1 MLGWHPRQ
9 TLCMKQSSG
18 IGRGHG
24 RSKAAGT
31 IRAQKQEIKDLKAR
45 AKELE
50 AEIKAL
56 REGQN
61 ASTVKTSDAKK
72 STTNLQPGPA
82 LDRTFHEA
90 WSELHRDR
98 EFPRIPDLRQKLNM
112 SREVF
117 DEEIRRLRD
126 SMTVQLMQADESLMT
141 KDEIRDC
148 WVDENNYRMGTM
160 FWNVR

>member
-1 MLGWHPRQ
+1 M
-9 TLCMKQSSG
+9 LCMKQASG

-61 ASTVKTSDAKK
+61 ASTTKTSDAKK
-72 STTNLQPGPA
+72 STTNLRPGPA

-90 WSELHRDR
+90 WSELHRDW
-98 EFPRIPDLRQKLNM
+98 EFPRIHDLRRKLNLP
-112 SREVF
+112 REVF
-117 DEEIRRLRD
+117 DAEIRRLRD
-126 SMTVQLMQADESLMT
+126 SMTIHMAQAEESYFT
-141 KDEIRDC
+141 KDQLADLF
-148 WVDENNYRMGTM
+148 VDENNYRMGTIS
-160 FWNVR
+160 WNVR